1 VNRDANH
8 GTILAE
14 VERPDSSV
22 VGGLARFGASEVADA
37 VESTTVMDAGI
48 KRIAGGDE
56 ICGTA
61 ITVDARP
68 GSLLFVFKAFELV
81 EEGDVLVVAG
91 GGRTDCALFGSAIA
105 SRLKAVGCRGVV
117 VDGAIRDVQEL
128 NDVGLPIFARAATP
142 AAFRLMVA
150 PGSINA
156 PVQCGGITVQAGDIV
171 RANLDGVVVVPA
183 VSAADALAYAT
194 AKRERPLGTDTDGIG
209 YPPELRAEIDAK
221 IEQWQLAHPIER
233 SGY

>member
-14 VERPDSSV
+14 VERPDRSLV
-22 VGGLARFGASEVADA
+22 DGLARFGASEVADA
-37 VESTTVMDAGI
+37 IESTTVMDAGI
-48 KRIAGGDE
+48 NRIAGDDE
-56 ICGTA
+56 MCGTA

-81 EEGDVLVVAG
+81 KEGDVLVVAG

-117 VDGAIRDVQEL
+117 VDGAVRDVQEL

-142 AAFRLMVA
+142 AAFRLMIA

-156 PVQCGGITVQAGDIV
+156 PVQCGGIAVEAGDIV

-183 VSAADALAYAT
+183 VSASDALAYAT
-194 AKRERPLGTDTDGIG
+194 AKRERPLGTDADGIG

-221 IEQWQLAHPIER
+221 IEQWQRAHPIER

>member
-1 VNRDANH
+1 MNRDAKY
-8 GTILAE
+8 GMILQE
-14 VERPDSSV
+14 IERPDTRLV
-22 VGGLARFGASEVADA
+22 DGLARFGASEVADA

-48 KRIAGGDE
+48 KRVAGGDE

-61 ITVDARP
+61 VTVDARP
-68 GSLLFVFKAFELV
+68 GSLLFIFKSFELV
-81 EEGDVLVVAG
+81 KEGDVLVVAG
-91 GGRTDCALFGSAIA
+91 GGHPDCALFGSAIA

-117 VDGAIRDVQEL
+117 VDGAVRDVQEL
-128 NDVGLPIFARAATP
+128 NDVGLPVFARAATP
-142 AAFRLMVA
+142 AAYRLMVA

-156 PVQCGGITVQAGDIV
+156 PVQCGGITVEAGDIV

-183 VSAADALAYAT
+183 AQASDALAYAT
-194 AKRERPLGTDTDGIG
+194 AKRERPLGTDEDGIG

-221 IEQWQLAHPIER
+221 IEEWRRDHPIER

>member
-14 VERPDSSV
+14 VERPDTSLV
-22 VGGLARFGASEVADA
+22 DGLGRFGASEVADA

-48 KRIAGGDE
+48 NRVAGGDE

-81 EEGDVLVVAG
+81 KEGDVLVVAG

-117 VDGAIRDVQEL
+117 VDGAVRDVQEL

-142 AAFRLMVA
+142 AAFRLMIA

-156 PVQCGGITVQAGDIV
+156 PVQCGGITVEAGDIV

-183 VSAADALAYAT
+183 LCASDALAYAT
-194 AKRERPLGTDTDGIG
+194 AKREHPLGTDADGIG

-221 IEQWQLAHPIER
+221 IEQWQRAHPIER

>member
-14 VERPDSSV
+14 VERPESSV
-22 VGGLARFGASEVADA
+22 VHGLARFGASEVADA

-48 KRIAGGDE
+48 NRVAGGDE

-117 VDGAIRDVQEL
+117 VDGAVRDVQEL

-194 AKRERPLGTDTDGIG
+194 AKRERPLGTDADGIG